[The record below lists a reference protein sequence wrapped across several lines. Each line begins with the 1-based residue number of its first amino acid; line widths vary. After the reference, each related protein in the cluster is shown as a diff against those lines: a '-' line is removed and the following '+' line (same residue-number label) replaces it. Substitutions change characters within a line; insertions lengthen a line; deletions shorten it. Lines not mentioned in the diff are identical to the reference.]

1 MNDNETVDKAAETE
15 VKPVSKLAKAG
26 ALAGKGW
33 VAAKWVW
40 SIPFIRSMIGTRLAQ
55 AGIIGAIALAVSD
68 KALGN

>member
-1 MNDNETVDKAAETE
+1 MNDNETVDKAAENE
-15 VKPVSKLAKAG
+15 VKPVSKLAKAS

-40 SIPFIRSMIGTRLAQ
+40 SIPFIRSMIGTRLTQ
-55 AGIIGAIALAVSD
+55 AGILGVIALAGD

>member
-1 MNDNETVDKAAETE
+1 MNDNETVEKTAETE
-15 VKPVSKLAKAG
+15 LKPVSKLAKAG

-33 VAAKWVW
+33 IAAKWVW

-55 AGIIGAIALAVSD
+55 AGIIGVIALEVGD

>member
-1 MNDNETVDKAAETE
+1 MNDNETVDKAART
-15 VKPVSKLAKAG
+15 VTKPVSKLAKAG

-55 AGIIGAIALAVSD
+55 AGIVGAIALAVGD

>member
-1 MNDNETVDKAAETE
+1 MNDKETVEKTAETE
-15 VKPVSKLAKAG
+15 TALVSKLAKAS

-33 VAAKWVW
+33 IAAKWVW

-55 AGIIGAIALAVSD
+55 AGILGAIALAVGD

>member
-1 MNDNETVDKAAETE
+1 MNDNETVEKTAETE
-15 VKPVSKLAKAG
+15 TAPVSKLAKAE

-33 VAAKWVW
+33 IVAKWLW

-55 AGIIGAIALAVSD
+55 AGIVGAIALAVGD